1 MLFTILVSV
10 ISTLVLVSIVGSIVV
25 IALKLKGKVDDVEA
39 ERLMTTLSSD
49 INEVHRIMREQLEDV
64 RRHIDSRCDKL
75 DSKINK
81 INE

>member
-25 IALKLKGKVDDVEA
+25 IAVKLKGKVDDVEA
-39 ERLMTTLSSD
+39 ERLMTNLSSD
-49 INEVHRIMREQLEDV
+49 INDVHRIMNEQLEDV

-75 DSKINK
+75 DSKISK
-81 INE
+81 